1 MLKYFLFNNKNESI
15 VGVVMMLLFVFVLPL
30 ESKNKTNLTVLDGF
44 IKQRQ
49 YYVELKE
56 RQLELLKASVKNT
69 HNEERR
75 LKLYNEIYE
84 NYNSFVYDS
93 AMNYVNKG
101 LQLALAINNKH
112 YITLNQLHK
121 ALLLGTRGFYYEAI
135 SSISDINVEDLA
147 PQ

>member
-56 RQLELLKASVKNT
+56 RQLELLKA
-69 HNEERR
+69 
-75 LKLYNEIYE
+75 
-84 NYNSFVYDS
+84 
-93 AMNYVNKG
+93 
-101 LQLALAINNKH
+101 
-112 YITLNQLHK
+112 
-121 ALLLGTRGFYYEAI
+121 
-135 SSISDINVEDLA
+135 
-147 PQ
+147 

>member
-1 MLKYFLFNNKNESI
+1 M
-15 VGVVMMLLFVFVLPL
+15 
-30 ESKNKTNLTVLDGF
+30 
-44 IKQRQ
+44 
-49 YYVELKE
+49 ELKE

-69 HNEERR
+69 HDEGRR

-121 ALLLGTRGFYYEAI
+121 ALL
-135 SSISDINVEDLA
+135 
-147 PQ
+147 